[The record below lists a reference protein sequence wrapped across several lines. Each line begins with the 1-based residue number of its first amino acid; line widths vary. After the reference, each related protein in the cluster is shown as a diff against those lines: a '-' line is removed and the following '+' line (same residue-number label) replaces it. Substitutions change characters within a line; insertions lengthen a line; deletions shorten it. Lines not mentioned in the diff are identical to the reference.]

1 MTDSLP
7 GSMRVTAA
15 ICLMRGGMILSF
27 IAKVYVNTYTT
38 QQKNKEFLRIPG
50 WRKKSV
56 MHPYERT
63 LQVPTF
69 RRLSPRRTAGGFRH
83 HHCGKSTRT
92 LQPERIARHAAWRR
106 VAGERMESLSGRRRF
121 AKFRR
126 TPRQLRCGGKPVETR
141 TPGTRLHATGNFLG
155 SAR

>member
-38 QQKNKEFLRIPG
+38 QQKNKEFLRIPD

-56 MHPYERT
+56 MHPRADRSVF
-63 LQVPTF
+63 LAVF
-69 RRLSPRRTAGGFRH
+69 GD
-83 HHCGKSTRT
+83 
-92 LQPERIARHAAWRR
+92 
-106 VAGERMESLSGRRRF
+106 
-121 AKFRR
+121 KFYR
-126 TPRQLRCGGKPVETR
+126 
-141 TPGTRLHATGNFLG
+141 
-155 SAR
+155 

>member
-38 QQKNKEFLRIPG
+38 QQKNKEFLRIPD

-56 MHPYERT
+56 MHP
-63 LQVPTF
+63 
-69 RRLSPRRTAGGFRH
+69 PRPQLKRNHPQSRAIRVKALCIGEILMIGQHPKGG
-83 HHCGKSTRT
+83 
-92 LQPERIARHAAWRR
+92 ARP
-106 VAGERMESLSGRRRF
+106 SGRD
-121 AKFRR
+121 
-126 TPRQLRCGGKPVETR
+126 TT
-141 TPGTRLHATGNFLG
+141 
-155 SAR
+155 